1 MTKQEFLEG
10 LQNALAGEVPSS
22 VLNDNMRYYEEYIVT
37 EMRKGKS
44 EEEVMEMLGD
54 PRLIARTI
62 IDTTSGENAAY
73 ADSIDY
79 DTRGFNEENAREE
92 DRQEQYGPNIHF
104 FGGWKAILA
113 LFIIFAVII
122 GVLALFVGVIGYI
135 LYFFGPVILI
145 GLLVMFFLSR
155 TGKL

>member
-10 LQNALAGEVPSS
+10 LQTALAGEVPSS
-22 VLNDNMRYYEEYIVT
+22 VLNDNLRYYEEYIVT

-62 IDTTSGENAAY
+62 IDTTNGNNTAY
-73 ADSIDY
+73 ADTIDY
-79 DTRGFNEENAREE
+79 DTRGFNEESARRE

-113 LFIIFAVII
+113 LFVVFAIIIAVI
-122 GVLALFVGVIGYI
+122 ALFVGVIGYI

-145 GLLVMFFLSR
+145 GLIVMFFLSR
-155 TGKL
+155 SRRL